1 MNMDMN
7 TYTHTYKFRRDTTRR
22 FSKNGFVLARVPPW
36 ACCLYM
42 LYCMR
47 EYNA

>member
-1 MNMDMN
+1 MIII
-7 TYTHTYKFRRDTTRR
+7 HTGAKRRDGLNGLYLPGSLLTR
-22 FSKNGFVLARVPPW
+22 
-36 ACCLYM
+36 CLYM

>member
-22 FSKNGFVLARVPPW
+22 FSKTA
-36 ACCLYM
+36 LYLPRFPLGLLFIYAL
-42 LYCMR
+42 LY
-47 EYNA
+47 A

>member
-1 MNMDMN
+1 MII
-7 TYTHTYKFRRDTTRR
+7 YTDATRRDGLNGLYLRGSLLTR
-22 FSKNGFVLARVPPW
+22 
-36 ACCLYM
+36 CLYM